1 MVNTIAIASI
11 PNVNGRHG
19 SLPMIHPPRFRC
31 DAYAITALSEC
42 EKEYTQKYPEAEI
55 NILSWGLSATVAE
68 LSDRL
73 NASGLDD
80 SVRLLL
86 SNSNIYLALIQQAV
100 SELGGAEQVKT
111 TKDVEGLYR
120 TILRLVSNE
129 PKRFLLARMV
139 ADVLNH
145 KRVRITSANRQW
157 ERLDNLT
164 LARGIPIRNGQVE
177 PAVDAIIKII
187 RQEGNLPQYVDDYI
201 DKLKED
207 KGVDPQVFTPSLRQS
222 MVESLQRIGLRITSD
237 ADFQDDKYNAYFAVA
252 YHEALTLSTVKDDP
266 IDQFRSGKQPDWD
279 FTVDS
284 FDTAIDTQG
293 VIPKNIKAAGAL
305 DYVYTLGELM
315 RVFDVANALVLRWA
329 SGALDIPTGET
340 AGSLYRFHKLRN
352 ERSTYEERAMLYKR
366 VLNKGNGRLLSN
378 MVANTAFPLLWHKLM
393 VEVTEYI
400 RKSEGKQMG
409 SAFVSR
415 SQIYQA
421 VKNLQHNLTETMT
434 GMAHIQVA
442 EDYAHLQEA
451 LNILKADEILN
462 MFGGRR
468 KTLWSVIEQVAREDL
483 GVMVPTAPLRTTAVE
498 GNKIFQWV
506 ADFNEGFVQN
516 SGFQSFLSSAEAW
529 IIAQASIETGGAA
542 FNGRRGAGNDD
553 FDDQFDDAG
562 NDDFEN
568 W

>member
-120 TILRLVSNE
+120 TILRLVGNE

-177 PAVDAIIKII
+177 PAVDAIVKII
-187 RQEGNLPQYVDDYI
+187 RREGNLPQYVDDYI
-201 DKLKED
+201 KKLQSD
-207 KGVDPQVFTPSLRQS
+207 KGVDSQVFTPNLRQS
-222 MVESLQRIGLRITSD
+222 MVESLQKIGLRITSD

-284 FDTAIDTQG
+284 FDTTIDTQG
-293 VIPKNIKAAGAL
+293 VTPKNIKAAGAL

>member
-1 MVNTIAIASI
+1 
-11 PNVNGRHG
+11 
-19 SLPMIHPPRFRC
+19 MIHPPRFRC

-120 TILRLVSNE
+120 TILRLVGNE